1 MEITGNYSLD
11 LGKEELSLWRIVW
24 LVLPSAERGRTGGWR
39 RKVVGSVLNKL
50 QSLQKSYID
59 QRSLLK
65 YEFISI
71 IINDEPSLE
80 MPTTDSCAHM

>member
-1 MEITGNYSLD
+1 MEITGNDGLD
-11 LGKEELSLWRIVW
+11 LGKEGLSLWRIVW
-24 LVLPSAERGRTGGWR
+24 LVLPSAERESTGGWR
-39 RKVVGSVLNKL
+39 GKVVGSVLDKL

-80 MPTTDSCAHM
+80 MPTTDSCTHM